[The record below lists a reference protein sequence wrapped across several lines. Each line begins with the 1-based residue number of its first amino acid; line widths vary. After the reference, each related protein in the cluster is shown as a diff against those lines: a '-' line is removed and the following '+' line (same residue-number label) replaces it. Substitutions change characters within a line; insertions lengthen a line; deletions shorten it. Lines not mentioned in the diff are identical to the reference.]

1 MIQKVL
7 FPRWDSLSSKQ
18 KELAKKC
25 IDATIKLRAATK
37 ELSEAFSPDDDEEHQ
52 SKPIDNLLENFMFE
66 VVDSSTTSE
75 GIRIEDIIP
84 PALLNS
90 EEPVPNGVCQ
100 FKCLFKPD
108 FLKCVRRC
116 NTK

>member
-25 IDATIKLRAATK
+25 IDAIIKLRAATK
-37 ELSEAFSPDDDEEHQ
+37 ELSESFFPDDEEHR
-52 SKPIDNLLENFMFE
+52 SKPIDNLLENFLFE

-75 GIRIEDIIP
+75 GIRIEEIIP
-84 PALLNS
+84 PALLTS
-90 EEPVPNGVCQ
+90 EEPVSKGVCQ
-100 FKCLFKPD
+100 FKCLFDPD
-108 FLKCVRRC
+108 FSNCVRRC
-116 NTK
+116 NRR